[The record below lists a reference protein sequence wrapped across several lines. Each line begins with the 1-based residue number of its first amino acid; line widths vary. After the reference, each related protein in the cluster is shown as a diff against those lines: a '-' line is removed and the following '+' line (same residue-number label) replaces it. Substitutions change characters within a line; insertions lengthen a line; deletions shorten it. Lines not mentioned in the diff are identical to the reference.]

1 MYGEEQVIK
10 PTRHPNRLIPS
21 DPDMVSLCAAVATN
35 YNKLVQS
42 YERIKHE
49 PLLISNDMES
59 TVQRVMV
66 LVARYEQDD
75 FRHCESDK
83 KALRALAQW
92 TINVNCDIRN
102 QEPRILSWVD

>member
-1 MYGEEQVIK
+1 MIK

-21 DPDMVSLCAAVATN
+21 DPDMIALCAAVVTN

-49 PLLISNDMES
+49 PLLVSKDMES

-75 FRHCESDK
+75 FRHCESEK
-83 KALRALAQW
+83 KALRSLAEW
-92 TINVNCDIRN
+92 TLTVNHDIRG
-102 QEPRILSWVD
+102 QEGPVPTIAWVD